1 MRFRGPGSGRPRA
14 GCAAVRAAGVQ
25 AGKERPGSGGK
36 PVRKRGPDTLF
47 TGGQDRQIREV
58 GPLSGLPYVVLFL
71 AIFST
76 AKSCLGLWI
85 FGRWRR
91 VREGALF
98 A

>member
-1 MRFRGPGSGRPRA
+1 M
-14 GCAAVRAAGVQ
+14 RAAGVP
-25 AGKERPGSGGK
+25 AGEERPGSGGK
-36 PVRKRGPDTLF
+36 PVRKRGPDTLLA
-47 TGGQDRQIREV
+47 GGQDRKIREV
-58 GPLSGLPYVVLFL
+58 GPLSGLSYVVLFL

-85 FGRWRR
+85 FERGRR